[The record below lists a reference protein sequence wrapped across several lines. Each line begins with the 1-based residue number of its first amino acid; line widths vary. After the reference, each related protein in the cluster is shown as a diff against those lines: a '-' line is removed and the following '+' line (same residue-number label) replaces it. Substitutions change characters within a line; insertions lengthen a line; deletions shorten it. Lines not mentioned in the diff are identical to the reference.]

1 MIKKGKTAFLHV
13 TGDMHPDKND
23 LLIKGVFLAMAV
35 IWLFS
40 PEIAAATS
48 LEGQLTAVNGTVSKA
63 KIWGVSGASILV
75 LIGSIVKGNIK
86 LAGLVVAIGVI
97 GAFYLQW
104 IDGGMKLA

>member
-1 MIKKGKTAFLHV
+1 MIKKGKTAFLYV
-13 TGDMHPDKND
+13 TGDMNPDKND

-35 IWLFS
+35 IWLFA
-40 PEIAAATS
+40 PQIAAATS
-48 LEGQLTAVNGTVSKA
+48 LETQLAAGYGTVSKA